1 MRSQSCQTPD
11 STPTVATRAAFGR
24 RDVIVL
30 IVVLAAAAAFGIP
43 TLQRVNREGRRTR
56 CLANLS
62 TIGTAMGEYIA
73 HSGGHWPAVARLPSA
88 EYHQPAWPSLPS
100 VLSPFLGKPSDVFR
114 CPADRRLLAEDHPLR
129 KRFGART
136 TYFES
141 EGSSY
146 EWVLQELLAGQA
158 VGRDPLA
165 RAEGLG
171 MGPADQPIVWDF
183 EPFHAHGDE
192 KGAFN
197 ILYGDLKA
205 RPERGELRLTVG
217 QKR

>member
-1 MRSQSCQTPD
+1 LTAAS
-11 STPTVATRAAFGR
+11 RAAFGR
-24 RDVIVL
+24 RDA
-30 IVVLAAAAAFGIP
+30 VVLVAVIAAAAALGIP
-43 TLQRVNREGRRTR
+43 TLQRVNRESRRTR

-73 HSGGHWPAVARLPSA
+73 QSAGHWPAVARLPSA
-88 EYHQPAWPSLPS
+88 EYHQPAWPSLPK
-100 VLSPFLGKPSDVFR
+100 VLSPFLSDVSAAFR

-129 KRFGART
+129 KQFGART

-141 EGSSY
+141 EGTSY

-205 RPERGELRLTVG
+205 RPERGQLRLTVG
-217 QKR
+217 QKK